1 MRALSSAITRPMVPA
16 EIFTAAERCAGDD
29 EFLQQIGSWLDSGG
43 DVNDTGGN
51 SWHRQDLCLLSR
63 SNHPHLTKFLLE
75 RGADVN
81 CVNESGMTPL
91 YYACGIPNRGGTDI
105 INMLLDAGANI
116 DAKTTE
122 AVGAVAIAGE
132 TALSTSLDWFRH
144 EDAKTALRYVTLLL
158 RRGASLDDCWGGLP
172 AEECL
177 RHIED
182 PESFD
187 DGINEIYDEQM
198 DLSMATNEDFIAC
211 KKLIADERRRRFVA
225 KRKEVLRLR
234 SLLVRGRAKKSS
246 DAMIE
251 PSFRLPDG
259 VLWNVLSF
267 WPPQRPKTFW
277 RARAYDGPRPGCVF
291 ATRDGR
297 TGYFVDVEPQVEYQ
311 GELDRVTDDGQTLS
325 GALAPGYRGPGWLPG
340 NPNWLSPNFWMRG
353 GHD

>member
-1 MRALSSAITRPMVPA
+1 MVPA

-29 EFLQQIGSWLDSGG
+29 EHFQRIRNWVDSGG
-43 DVNDTGGN
+43 DVNDSGGN

-81 CVNESGMTPL
+81 CVSESGMTPL
-91 YYACGIPNRGGTDI
+91 YYSCGIPNRGGTDI

-198 DLSMATNEDFIAC
+198 DPSVATNEDFIAC

-225 KRKEVLRLR
+225 KRKEVLRIR
-234 SLLVRGRAKKSS
+234 SLVVRGRAKKSS

-267 WPPQRPKTFW
+267 WPPRCDYLYLPASLYRPAPT
-277 RARAYDGPRPGCVF
+277 YGGHRPGFVF
-291 ATRDGR
+291 KTRDGH
-297 TGYFVDVEPQVEYQ
+297 TGYWV
-311 GELDRVTDDGQTLS
+311 DDGSHKTPVARRWTQHDASAQRT
-325 GALAPGYRGPGWLPG
+325 PGGLGPHLPHG
-340 NPNWLSPNFWMRG
+340 TSPG
-353 GHD
+353 D